1 LPAVE
6 AAALTNALQSLMFD
20 PIAKESVNKSQ
31 HQAEKLCYQVPWPD
45 SPFVLLDYPQNHYTT
60 K

>member
-1 LPAVE
+1 
-6 AAALTNALQSLMFD
+6 MFD